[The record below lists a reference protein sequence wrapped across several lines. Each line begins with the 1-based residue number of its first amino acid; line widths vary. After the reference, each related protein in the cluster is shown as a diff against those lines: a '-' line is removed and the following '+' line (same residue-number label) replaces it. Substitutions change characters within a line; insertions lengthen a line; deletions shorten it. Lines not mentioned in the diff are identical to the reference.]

1 MDPVER
7 ARRRRLRD
15 AYKNAERAAR
25 TALLPIDREQLTSL
39 VEYVDTGL
47 GVEGCDHTRRHAEQ
61 WSRDHWIDWSAL
73 CEGLDE
79 FGGFC
84 DCEVV
89 ANCDPVEV
97 FG

>member
-1 MDPVER
+1 MDPVQR

-15 AYKNAERAAR
+15 AYTNAERAAR
-25 TALLPIDREQLTSL
+25 TALLIIDRGQLTSL
-39 VEYVDTGL
+39 VEYVEGCV
-47 GVEGCDHTRRHAEQ
+47 GVEGCDHTRRHARQ
-61 WSRDHWIDWSAL
+61 WARDQGFDWPAL